1 MDDSIGDLEETV
13 ALVTGAS
20 SGIGAATARTLAAA
34 GASVALAARR
44 TDRLGALKASIED
57 DGGEALSI
65 PTDVTHETAIE
76 EMVRRTTEAFGG
88 LDVLVNSAGVM
99 LPAPVK
105 RADPDDWRRMVEV
118 NLLGTMNATRA
129 ALPALRAGNGG
140 HVVTLSSDVTQDP
153 SARFGAYAATKA
165 GVVAFSDSLRSEV
178 ADDGVRVTVVEPGV
192 ADTELPEQIT
202 DEETKVDVETLVGSM
217 RALDGEDVAAA
228 VRYALTRPAH
238 VSVEQLVVRPTD
250 AG

>member
-1 MDDSIGDLEETV
+1 MDDATGELDRTV

-20 SGIGAATARTLAAA
+20 SGIGAATAKTLAAA

-44 TDRLGALKASIED
+44 ADRLETLATAIED
-57 DGGEALSI
+57 NGGTALAI
-65 PTDVTHETAIE
+65 PTDVTDGTAVE
-76 EMVRRTTEAFGG
+76 EMIERTTEAFGG
-88 LDVLVNSAGVM
+88 LDALVNNAGVM
-99 LPAPVK
+99 LPAPVE

-118 NLLGTMNATRA
+118 NLLGTMNVTRA
-129 ALPALRAGNGG
+129 VLPALRAGDGG
-140 HVVTLSSDVTQDP
+140 HVVALSSDAIQSP

-165 GVVAFSDSLRSEV
+165 GVVAFADSLRAEV

-192 ADTELPEQIT
+192 TDTELPDQVT
-202 DEETKVDVETLVGSM
+202 DEGTKADVETLVASM

-238 VSVEQLVVRPTD
+238 VSVDRLTVRPTD